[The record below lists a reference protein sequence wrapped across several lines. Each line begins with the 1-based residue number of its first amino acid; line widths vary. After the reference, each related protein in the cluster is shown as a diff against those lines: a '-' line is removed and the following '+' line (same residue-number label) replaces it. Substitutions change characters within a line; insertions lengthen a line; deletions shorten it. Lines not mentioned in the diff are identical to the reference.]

1 MNTED
6 IRCRIM
12 EEELGTFWPQWHVVK
27 RLGGGAF
34 GDVFEIFRDNHG
46 VRTHSALKV
55 LRVNNREAPYAIPP
69 KNAGQNN
76 AGGSRSGSDEDDIPE
91 VFMNE
96 IRIMEALRGAPNI
109 VLIEDFYFQKGVEMS
124 SLYVRMELLTS
135 FEDVMS
141 AHQRN
146 GTQFTIAEVLEIG
159 KDICTALSFCERK
172 GIIHRDIKPAN
183 LFVDK
188 FGDYKVGDF
197 GVSKRMETVHPT
209 HMLTGIGTISYMAP
223 EIFAG
228 RSYNNTVDIY
238 ALGLVL
244 YQLLN
249 NCRMPFLPA
258 DGPYIEQELDAA
270 NYRRLHGE
278 ELPPLVGLRVCGDT
292 ISARLDSVI
301 RRACDPDSHRRY
313 RTAKEFYDALS
324 GQEAES
330 DNTEDF
336 SKTVRTQEGS
346 PRAPY
351 QRNVRE
357 DGPRAAAPYEKAYVQ
372 RSPVIQQT
380 GGPKRQNRK
389 PVFVCA
395 AILLAAAL
403 IFIGVRLNSGHK
415 EPIQTAS
422 TESEAGTE
430 TDNEESPVFGASDQS
445 ASSENEDGAEADKD
459 ESPVTETSDQSDP
472 MENENSTDTDMNE
485 SLVSE
490 ESGQAVS
497 TDSKDSAAADKNEAA
512 VLEAPIQSVSLGTFH
527 SSVIDKDGSLWT
539 WGYNSVGLLGDGSK
553 EDRYEPVKIMDNVQS
568 ASLASQHS
576 AAIKPDGS
584 LWIWGWNLFG
594 QLGDGSTEDHYEP
607 VKILDGVL
615 SVSLGSSHS
624 AAIKTDGS
632 LWVWGYNNHGQVGDG
647 SFKTHHEPVKIM
659 DDVQSVTLGSFQC
672 AAIKTDGSLWIW
684 GWNKYGQVGDGSTE
698 DRNEPVKIMDNVQ
711 SVSVSSHCAAI
722 KTDGSLWMWGCN
734 EFGQVGDGSTEDCY
748 EPVKIM
754 NNVQSVSVNSK
765 HSAVLKTD
773 GSLWSWGWNTSGQL
787 GDGSTDNRY
796 EPVKIMDN
804 VQSVSLGYLHGAAI
818 KSDGSLW
825 VWGHNKHGQLGD
837 GSTENRNEP
846 ICIVK

>member
-1 MNTED
+1 MSED
-6 IRCRIM
+6 IRCRIT

-27 RLGGGAF
+27 RLGGGAD
-34 GDVFEIFRDNHG
+34 GEVFKIVRDNHG
-46 VRTHSALKV
+46 VQTYSALKV
-55 LRVNNREAPYAIPP
+55 LRTGSPEDCALPP
-69 KNAGQNN
+69 MNAGPDDPG
-76 AGGSRSGSDEDDIPE
+76 AGGNGSAGDNIPE

-109 VLIEDFYFQKGVEMS
+109 VQIDDFYFRKGTDTS

-135 FEDVMS
+135 FVDVMS
-141 AHQRN
+141 DHQRS
-146 GTQFTIAEVLEIG
+146 GIQFTIAEVQKIG
-159 KDICTALSFCERK
+159 KDICTALSFCEQK
-172 GIIHRDIKPAN
+172 GIIHRDINPAN
-183 LFVDK
+183 LYVDK

-197 GVSKRMETVHPT
+197 GASKRMETIHPT
-209 HMLTGIGTISYMAP
+209 HTLTGIGTISYMAP

-330 DNTEDF
+330 DNTEDL

-395 AILLAAAL
+395 AILLAATL

-459 ESPVTETSDQSDP
+459 ESPVTETSDQSDT
-472 MENENSTDTDMNE
+472 MENEDNTDTDTDE
-485 SLVSE
+485 SPASE
-490 ESGQAVS
+490 ESDQAVS
-497 TDSKDSAAADKNEAA
+497 TESKDSAAADKNEAA
-512 VLEAPIQSVSLGTFH
+512 VLEAPVKYVSLGTFH
-527 SSVIDKDGSLWT
+527 SAAIDKDGRLWT
-539 WGYNSVGLLGDGSK
+539 WGNNDIGQLGDGSTEVRYK
-553 EDRYEPVKIMDNVQS
+553 PVKIMDDVRSVSSGSHNIAAIKTDGSLWLWGWNLFGQVGDGSTEDHFEPVKIMDDVQSASLGSFYSAALKTDGSLWLWGWNKFGQVGDGSTEVRYKPVKIMDGVLAVELGSFQSAALKTDSSLWLWGWNEHGQVGDGSAKDRYEPVKIMDGVQSFSMGSSHSAAIKADGSLWVWGNNNNGQVGDGSTEDRYEPVKIMDEVL
-568 ASLASQHS
+568 AVSLGDDHS
-576 AAIKPDGS
+576 AALKADGS
-584 LWIWGWNLFG
+584 LWVWGNNTHG
-594 QLGDGSTEDHYEP
+594 QVGDGSTETRLKP
-607 VKILDGVL
+607 IKIMDGVQ
-615 SVSLGSSHS
+615 SVSLSYLHS

-632 LWVWGYNNHGQVGDG
+632 LWVWG
-647 SFKTHHEPVKIM
+647 
-659 DDVQSVTLGSFQC
+659 
-672 AAIKTDGSLWIW
+672 A
-684 GWNKYGQVGDGSTE
+684 
-698 DRNEPVKIMDNVQ
+698 NE
-711 SVSVSSHCAAI
+711 
-722 KTDGSLWMWGCN
+722 
-734 EFGQVGDGSTEDCY
+734 Y
-748 EPVKIM
+748 
-754 NNVQSVSVNSK
+754 
-765 HSAVLKTD
+765 
-773 GSLWSWGWNTSGQL
+773 
-787 GDGSTDNRY
+787 
-796 EPVKIMDN
+796 
-804 VQSVSLGYLHGAAI
+804 
-818 KSDGSLW
+818 
-825 VWGHNKHGQLGD
+825 GQLGD